1 MRISLNGTD
10 VQASTNSQSRI
21 NKSIEMDS
29 VSKSIN
35 NQIANA
41 QKQLQELSE
50 NKDMS
55 MEEKMKKRQE
65 IQRQI
70 TDLNTQLRQHQMEQR
85 KEQQKPKDRSIDSKK
100 EVSKEKKQ
108 TMGLSQSSMKAMI
121 CADSALSLAK
131 AQGNV
136 VTKMEGRANVL
147 ETEIKLGAS
156 RGSNVEAKKEELAE
170 VKQKASA
177 AEDLQ
182 MNVLM
187 TAKKELEVGANE
199 KEQTEKTEEKEHD
212 LEEQTDKKEIEA
224 SIPKQVRYRHIDVC
238 L

>member
-1 MRISLNGTD
+1 MRISLNGTN

-65 IQRQI
+65 IQQQI

-85 KEQQKPKDRSIDSKK
+85 KEQQKPKDRDSKK
-100 EVSKEKKQ
+100 EVAKEKKQ

-121 CADSALSLAK
+121 SADSALSLAK

-156 RGSNVEAKKEELAE
+156 RGSNVEAKKEELTE
-170 VKQKASA
+170 VKQKAIV
-177 AEDLQ
+177 AEDSQ
-182 MNVLM
+182 INVLT
-187 TAKKELEVGANE
+187 TAKKELEVGINE
-199 KEQTEKTEEKEHD
+199 KEQTKKTEEGN
-212 LEEQTDKKEIEA
+212 LEEQTDKKEIEV

>member
-1 MRISLNGTD
+1 MRISFNGTN
-10 VQASTNSQSRI
+10 VQASTDSQSRI
-21 NKSIEMDS
+21 NKPIGMDS

-65 IQRQI
+65 IQQQI
-70 TDLNTQLRQHQMEQR
+70 SDLNTQLRQHQMEQR
-85 KEQQKPKDRSIDSKK
+85 KEQQKSKDSSIDSRK

-108 TMGLSQSSMKAMI
+108 TGLSQSSMKAMI
-121 CADSALSLAK
+121 SADSAVSLAK
-131 AQGNV
+131 VQGSI

-147 ETEIKLGAS
+147 ETEIKLDAR
-156 RGSNVEAKKEELAE
+156 RGSNVETKKEELTE
-170 VKQKASA
+170 VKQKAIV
-177 AEDLQ
+177 AEDSQINALA
-182 MNVLM
+182 
-187 TAKKELEVGANE
+187 TTKKELEVGINE
-199 KEQTEKTEEKEHD
+199 KEQTEKTEEGN

-224 SIPKQVRYRHIDVC
+224 SIPKQVRYRHIDIC

>member
-1 MRISLNGTD
+1 MRISLNGTN

-65 IQRQI
+65 LQQQI

-85 KEQQKPKDRSIDSKK
+85 KEKQKSKESSMDSKK
-100 EVSKEKKQ
+100 EISKEKKQ

-121 CADSALSLAK
+121 SADSALSLAK

-147 ETEIKLGAS
+147 ETEIKLSES
-156 RGSNVEAKKEELAE
+156 RGNNVEAKKEELTE
-170 VKQKASA
+170 VKQKAIV
-177 AEDLQ
+177 AEDSQINALT
-182 MNVLM
+182 
-187 TAKKELEVGANE
+187 TAKKELEVGINE
-199 KEQTEKTEEKEHD
+199 KEQTEKTEEGN
-212 LEEQTDKKEIEA
+212 LEEQTDKKEIEV